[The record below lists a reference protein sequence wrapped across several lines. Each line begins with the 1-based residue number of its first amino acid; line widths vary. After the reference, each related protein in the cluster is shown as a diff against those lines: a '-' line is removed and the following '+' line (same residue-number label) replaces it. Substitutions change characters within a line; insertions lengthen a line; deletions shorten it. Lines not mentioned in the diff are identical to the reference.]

1 MASVLL
7 PWPLVL
13 TDTFTGYIC
22 TLVSQFMLRSIYVY
36 MEHIWTGI
44 FVPAILE
51 NRERDVYV
59 CENKTTVYVQASSL
73 HYPRGLSKP
82 QDMFAYRRGGIGGRR
97 ANGR

>member
-36 MEHIWTGI
+36 MQHIWTGI
-44 FVPAILE
+44 FVPTILE

-59 CENKTTVYVQASSL
+59 WENKMT
-73 HYPRGLSKP
+73 
-82 QDMFAYRRGGIGGRR
+82 M
-97 ANGR
+97 